1 MFKKVGFVSAVCVLS
16 LLLTACERQKIGDI
30 TADPGRFQ
38 GKDVSVA
45 GRVTGMSVG
54 FSVGSVGM
62 GLYQIDDGTGKLIVL
77 SESHGSPNEGAYVGV
92 KGKIVPTFTFM
103 GKSYV
108 TVLRESGRRG
118 VRPSD

>member
-38 GKDVSVA
+38 GKDVSMA

-54 FSVGSVGM
+54 FSVGAVGM

-77 SESHGSPNEGAYVGV
+77 SEA
-92 KGKIVPTFTFM
+92 M
-103 GKSYV
+103 D
-108 TVLRESGRRG
+108 RRTKA
-118 VRPSD
+118 PMSA